1 MVTHFVMQEQWRDS
15 ETDKLLSNRFK
26 ASNTKLLEVDDDEDL
41 EELDKTD
48 DFERAYVVFEREARI
63 SIISLTSLK
72 AQKYLNTTTHRITVS
87 HRLI

>member
-1 MVTHFVMQEQWRDS
+1 MQEQWRDS

-48 DFERAYVVFEREARI
+48 DFERAYVVFEREGEF
-63 SIISLTSLK
+63 
-72 AQKYLNTTTHRITVS
+72 Q
-87 HRLI
+87 